1 MTVLVSFETTVWF
14 RKDNIEYLNG
24 NESNIMARRRRAQRR
39 KIAPDPQYGSVELT
53 RFINRLMIGGKKSV
67 AQRAMSDALDK
78 LEQETDRPGLEVF
91 EQAMRNAMPALEVK
105 PRRVGGATYQV
116 PVEVRPE
123 RRGALAQRWLIEA
136 ARERSGR
143 PIADR
148 LYAEIL
154 EASRGTG
161 VAVRRREDLHR
172 MAEANRAFVHYRW

>member
-1 MTVLVSFETTVWF
+1 
-14 RKDNIEYLNG
+14 
-24 NESNIMARRRRAQRR
+24 MARRRRAQRR
-39 KIAPDPQYGSVELT
+39 EIAPDPLYGSVELT

-67 AQRAMSDALDK
+67 AQKAMYECLEK
-78 LEQETDRPGLEVF
+78 LEKETDRPALEVF
-91 EQAMRNAMPALEVK
+91 EQAVRNAMPALEVK

-123 RRGALAQRWLIEA
+123 RRGALAQRWLIIA
-136 ARERSGR
+136 ARERSGS

-148 LYAEIL
+148 LYSELL
-154 EASRGTG
+154 EASRGGG